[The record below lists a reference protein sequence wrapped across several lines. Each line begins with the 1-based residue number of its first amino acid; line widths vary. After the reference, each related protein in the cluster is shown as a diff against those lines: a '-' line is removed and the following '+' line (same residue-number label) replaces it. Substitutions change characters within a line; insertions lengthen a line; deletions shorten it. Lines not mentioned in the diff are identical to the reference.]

1 MANIGGSNKLLTM
14 VQTAE
19 YLGVPASTFAHKWRE
34 WGLRGYRVG
43 KRVQFR
49 ERDLESWLAAHPA

>member
-1 MANIGGSNKLLTM
+1 MLSM
-14 VQTAE
+14 RETAE
-19 YLGVPASTFAHKWRE
+19 YLGVPVSSVQTHWKR

-49 ERDLESWLAAHPA
+49 ERDLESWLEKQVIPVVRSVAS